1 MIKLQK
7 DILNTFSICNQGETA
22 RKNKEVFNTVFEMEL
37 RIMLLMS
44 SVPEL
49 FFSSTRIL
57 AFDFINCYAKVFGIA
72 LENLHGNND
81 FMYAEMAGR
90 RSLITEAIKKLVRH
104 GILKVKNNQGY
115 QYKITDYGLEISNG
129 FHSTYAEEYRRVSR
143 LSAKKY
149 SCKNDEEL
157 LQEIQYRPIAN

>member
-1 MIKLQK
+1 
-7 DILNTFSICNQGETA
+7 
-22 RKNKEVFNTVFEMEL
+22 
-37 RIMLLMS
+37 
-44 SVPEL
+44 
-49 FFSSTRIL
+49 
-57 AFDFINCYAKVFGIA
+57 
-72 LENLHGNND
+72 
-81 FMYAEMAGR
+81 MYAEMAGR

-149 SCKNDEEL
+149 SCKMMRNCFKKFSIVL
-157 LQEIQYRPIAN
+157 LQTKGVNVYVLHKVD

>member
-7 DILNTFSICNQGETA
+7 DIFNTFSICNQGETV

-49 FFSSTRIL
+49 FFLSTRIL

-104 GILKVKNNQGY
+104 GILKVKNNHGY
-115 QYKITDYGLEISNG
+115 QYKITEYGLEISNG
-129 FHSTYAEEYRRVSR
+129 FHSTYAQEYRRVSR
-143 LSAKKY
+143 ISAKKY

>member
-1 MIKLQK
+1 
-7 DILNTFSICNQGETA
+7 
-22 RKNKEVFNTVFEMEL
+22 
-37 RIMLLMS
+37 MLLMS

-104 GILKVKNNQGY
+104 GILKVKNNHGY
-115 QYKITDYGLEISNG
+115 QYKITEYGLEISNG
-129 FHSTYAEEYRRVSR
+129 FHSTYAPF
-143 LSAKKY
+143 L
-149 SCKNDEEL
+149 
-157 LQEIQYRPIAN
+157 P

>member
-1 MIKLQK
+1 MQK
-7 DILNTFSICNQGETA
+7 NIFNTFSIRNQGETV

-44 SVPEL
+44 SVPKL

-57 AFDFINCYAKVFGIA
+57 AFDFINCYAKVLGIA

-104 GILKVKNNQGY
+104 GILKVKNNHGY
-115 QYKITDYGLEISNG
+115 QYKITEPGLEISNG
-129 FHSTYAEEYRRVSR
+129 FHSTYAQEYRRVSR
-143 LSAKKY
+143 ISAKKY

-157 LQEIQYRPIAN
+157 LQEIQHRPIAN

>member
-1 MIKLQK
+1 LQRCGYAIFICSKSCKL
-7 DILNTFSICNQGETA
+7 L
-22 RKNKEVFNTVFEMEL
+22 
-37 RIMLLMS
+37 
-44 SVPEL
+44 
-49 FFSSTRIL
+49 
-57 AFDFINCYAKVFGIA
+57 
-72 LENLHGNND
+72 ND

-90 RSLITEAIKKLVRH
+90 RSLVTEAIKKLVRH
-104 GILKVKNNQGY
+104 GILKVKNNRGY

-129 FHSTYAEEYRRVSR
+129 FHSTYAQEYRRVSR